1 MSSSTMLKLSSTSK
15 DEQARARMNR
25 NQWDAL
31 STRMKRQDAL
41 RQLYILPHYG
51 KFKTSKTSGFLKIK
65 QLLNNGW
72 ATEALLV
79 QNFESLTGDALKS
92 SLVWAFPQAY
102 YSVFSVTLAYFNLA
116 GFTEGKTHASLIKKF
131 GDEVSLAHYPEIISF
146 LACDGL
152 ERQRTFK
159 NCQKVLQ
166 PSTLHLDANDSD
178 SVDTTIA
185 NFLNATRKSDLQDR
199 LSRQKAKTKLDR
211 PKKRFS
217 EVEYSNASKN
227 LGFTSILS
235 LLYRKRIK
243 SNYGNIDSLLSP
255 ELDAD
260 KIFPSLITVVDC
272 LHAVH
277 EAYVCR
283 AIGKSIYSEM
293 LELAPSRIGE
303 LPKQR
308 YRDIITI

>member
-1 MSSSTMLKLSSTSK
+1 MPKLSSTST

-31 STRMKRQDAL
+31 STRMRRQDAL
-41 RQLYILPHYG
+41 RQLSVLPYF
-51 KFKTSKTSGFLKIK
+51 KTFKTSKVSDFNTIK
-65 QLLNNGW
+65 QLLRNGW
-72 ATEALLV
+72 ATETLLV
-79 QNFESLTGDALKS
+79 QNFKSLTGDALKS

-102 YSVFSVTLAYFNLA
+102 YSVFSVTLAYYNLA
-116 GFTEGKTHASLIKKF
+116 GFTEGKTHSSLIKKF
-131 GDEVSLAHYPEIISF
+131 GDEASLTHYPEIISF

-152 ERQRTFK
+152 ERHRTFK

-166 PSTLHLDANDSD
+166 PSTLHFDANNTD

-199 LSRQKAKTKLDR
+199 LLRQKMKTKSNK

-217 EVEYSNASKN
+217 KEEYTAVSKN

-243 SNYGNIDSLLSP
+243 SNYGNIDSLLSS

-260 KIFPSLITVVDC
+260 KIFPCLIKVVDC
-272 LHAVH
+272 IHAIH
-277 EAYVCR
+277 EAYICR
-283 AIGKSIYSEM
+283 AIGESAYVKILDLTPMSI
-293 LELAPSRIGE
+293 RE
-303 LPKQR
+303 LPNNR
-308 YRDIITI
+308 FCEIITI